1 MRNSLVQQIGCLQQI
16 FFPSSGIGP
25 VDHGQNN
32 SFGAMIKIERIEI
45 SCGWSS
51 NGHFLGRRDFD
62 VKALCNFL
70 RDLTL
75 KREDVFQIA
84 IVFFR
89 PDVRL
94 SASVDQLSINVQPG
108 TCFAHTAFQDM
119 PDCDIISL

>member
-1 MRNSLVQQIGCLQQI
+1 
-16 FFPSSGIGP
+16 
-25 VDHGQNN
+25 
-32 SFGAMIKIERIEI
+32 
-45 SCGWSS
+45 
-51 NGHFLGRRDFD
+51 
-62 VKALCNFL
+62 L

-119 PDCDIISL
+119 GDRQRISDLTRVLFAAIPHHARSTNDF